1 MDRTRAWYERFARQE
16 AAGRSPL
23 YVAWAE
29 GVAADDEVL
38 ALLDELPPE
47 KRQPNL
53 LFACARWCGAD
64 DGMAE
69 VASPREVPSPRE
81 RVSSRERASSGA
93 TIGATAGAS
102 WGGEVGADVG
112 TRVAAGADADNGG
125 TPYAAFRGFV
135 VSNWSRVAEE
145 MRLRSTQ
152 TNEPGRTASILPV
165 LAQIDEA
172 EGPLALIDVGAS
184 AGLCLYP
191 DRYSFRLTH
200 SSSVRSLDAEPGAQM
215 LDPDDDIGRVDAET
229 GAQMLNPDDG
239 IWRLDPEDGLSSVVL
254 ETVIT
259 DTAGRND
266 AALDSAD
273 RDKHTRDA
281 SETTVPAG
289 PDAAQ
294 GSAEA
299 IPASLVL
306 PTRMP
311 RIAWRAGIDLAPI
324 DVRDAEDIRWF
335 LTLLWPEETER
346 RSRIEAALEI
356 VRRNPPLLVTGD
368 AVDDLAALV
377 AQVPAGATPVVVTAG
392 VLAYLPPARR
402 EEFAREVRRLGV
414 RWISNEGER
423 VLPAVAERLARIE
436 EAGAAASEPG
446 RFIIALDGEPLAV
459 AGPHGQWLR
468 FL

>member
-16 AAGRSPL
+16 AVGRSPL

-38 ALLDELPPE
+38 ALLGELPPE

-64 DGMAE
+64 DGMRD
-69 VASPREVPSPRE
+69 AS
-81 RVSSRERASSGA
+81 AA
-93 TIGATAGAS
+93 D
-102 WGGEVGADVG
+102 ADVG
-112 TRVAAGADADNGG
+112 G
-125 TPYAAFRGFV
+125 TSYAAFREFV
-135 VSNWSRVAEE
+135 LSNWSRVSGE
-145 MRLRSTQ
+145 MRARSTQ

-165 LAQIDEA
+165 LAQIDDA
-172 EGPLALIDVGAS
+172 EGPLALIEVGAS

-191 DRYSFRLTH
+191 DRYSFRFTD
-200 SSSVRSLDAEPGAQM
+200 SSRVRRLVTNPGAREF
-215 LDPDDDIGRVDAET
+215 DPDDGV
-229 GAQMLNPDDG
+229 
-239 IWRLDPEDGLSSVVL
+239 WRLDPEDGPGPVVL
-254 ETVIT
+254 ETAIT
-259 DTAGRND
+259 VTDSAGRHQLTLEPAGLDDPMGHAPDLTGHAGND
-266 AALDSAD
+266 AA
-273 RDKHTRDA
+273 R
-281 SETTVPAG
+281 VPAG
-289 PDAAQ
+289 
-294 GSAEA
+294 A
-299 IPASLVL
+299 IRTTPVL

-356 VRRNPPLLVTGD
+356 VRQNPPLLVAGD

-377 AQVPAGATPVVVTAG
+377 ARAPAGTTPVVVTAG
-392 VLAYLPPARR
+392 VLAYLSPVRR
-402 EEFAREVRRLGV
+402 EEFAREVGRLGV

-423 VLPAVAERLARIE
+423 VLPDLAERLAAIE
-436 EAGAAASEPG
+436 GTAAAASEPG
-446 RFIIALDGEPLAV
+446 RFIVALDGEPVAV

-468 FL
+468 FV